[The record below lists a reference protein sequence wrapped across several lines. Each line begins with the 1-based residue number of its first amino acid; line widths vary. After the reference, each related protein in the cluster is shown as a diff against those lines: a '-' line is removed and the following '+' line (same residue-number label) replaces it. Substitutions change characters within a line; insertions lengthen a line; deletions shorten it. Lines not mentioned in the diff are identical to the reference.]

1 MATDRHG
8 LETRA
13 ARARKG
19 RGAVSNATGRFET
32 EERIETLDGWPG
44 GDGAGEDRPPLRTT
58 VTADSSRTVIARN
71 ESPDL
76 SFDRSI
82 NPYRGCEHGCVY
94 CFARPTH
101 AFLGLSPG
109 LDFETR
115 LFAKPDAAALLEK
128 ELRAPGYRPAPIALG
143 TNTDPYQPVERRLR
157 VTRSVL
163 EVLDRFE
170 HPVGIVTKSA
180 LVARDLDIL
189 VPMARRGLAAVAVS
203 VTTLDP
209 ELSRRLEPRAP
220 APARRLE
227 TVRALAEAGVP
238 ARVLVAPIIPAI
250 NDSEIEAILEAVAE
264 AGARGAGYVML
275 RLPLEIAG
283 LFREWLDEHYPDR
296 AERVIS
302 LVRQTR
308 GGRLYRARWG
318 ERMRGTGPWA
328 ELVARRFALAR
339 RRLGLDREERG
350 AGLDRSRF
358 RPPPARGDQLSL
370 L

>member
-1 MATDRHG
+1 M
-8 LETRA
+8 
-13 ARARKG
+13 
-19 RGAVSNATGRFET
+19 
-32 EERIETLDGWPG
+32 
-44 GDGAGEDRPPLRTT
+44 
-58 VTADSSRTVIARN
+58 
-71 ESPDL
+71 
-76 SFDRSI
+76 
-82 NPYRGCEHGCVY
+82 
-94 CFARPTH
+94 
-101 AFLGLSPG
+101 
-109 LDFETR
+109 
-115 LFAKPDAAALLEK
+115 
-128 ELRAPGYRPAPIALG
+128 
-143 TNTDPYQPVERRLR
+143 ERRLR

-283 LFREWLDEHYPDR
+283 LFRNGWTSTTRTGPSACSPWCARRGAAGSTAPGGGSGCAGPAPGPNWSPGVSRWPGAAWAWTGRRGAPASTAPASARRRRGGPAVAAVTAPAAPDCRAGPDR
-296 AERVIS
+296 ASFRN
-302 LVRQTR
+302 
-308 GGRLYRARWG
+308 
-318 ERMRGTGPWA
+318 
-328 ELVARRFALAR
+328 
-339 RRLGLDREERG
+339 REG
-350 AGLDRSRF
+350 M
-358 RPPPARGDQLSL
+358 PP
-370 L
+370 